1 MTGRHPYL
9 LLVLARMREL
19 MREPEV
25 VFWVFIFP
33 ILLAV
38 GLGVAFRNKPPDQ
51 IIVGVV
57 EAEGSERL
65 AAALSSSGAFLVE
78 TISAAD
84 AARRLRLG
92 KVALVVVPGHS
103 YEYRYDPTRPDRVLA
118 RQMVHDALE
127 RAAGRADPVEVH
139 ETLVTEPG
147 ARYIDFLIPGML
159 GMNIMSGGMW
169 GVGFV
174 LVEMRSRKLL
184 KRLIAT
190 PMKRSDFLAAM
201 MTSRMSVV
209 FLQLA
214 MLLVFGR
221 LVFHMVI
228 QGSLWSIA
236 LLALIGAF
244 SFSGLGL
251 LVASRTS
258 KIETVSGLM
267 NLVMLPMFVFSGIFF
282 SSDRFPAV
290 IQPMVK
296 ALPLTALNDALR
308 AAILEGANLPSQI
321 GRIAVMLAWGVLS
334 FVFALKLFKWS

>member
-1 MTGRHPYL
+1 MSRHHPYIL
-9 LLVLARMREL
+9 LTLARMKEFL
-19 MREPEV
+19 REPEV

-33 ILLAV
+33 FLLAI
-38 GLGVAFRNKPPDQ
+38 GLGIAFRNKPPDT

-57 EAEGSERL
+57 QADGSDRVV
-65 AAALSSSGAFLVE
+65 AALRPAGGFRVE

-103 YEYRYDPTRPDRVLA
+103 YEYRYDPTRPDSVLA

-221 LVFHMVI
+221 LVFHMVV

-282 SSDRFPAV
+282 SADRFPAV
-290 IQPMVK
+290 TQPFVR

>member
-1 MTGRHPYL
+1 MIRRSYVL
-9 LLVLARMREL
+9 LTLARMKEFL
-19 MREPEV
+19 REPEV
-25 VFWVFIFP
+25 VFWVFVFP
-33 ILLAV
+33 FLLAI
-38 GLGVAFRNKPPDQ
+38 GLGIAFRNKPPDE
-51 IIVGVV
+51 IVVGVV
-57 EAEGSERL
+57 DTGGVQEVV
-65 AAALSSSGAFLVE
+65 AALAPSGGFRVE
-78 TISAAD
+78 TLPGPEAAK
-84 AARRLRLG
+84 RLRLG
-92 KVALVVVPGHS
+92 KLALVITPGRP
-103 YEYRYDPTRPDRVLA
+103 YEFRYDPTRPDGVLA
-118 RQMVHDALE
+118 RQQARDALE
-127 RAAGRADPVEVH
+127 RAAGRTDPVEVR

-190 PMKRSDFLAAM
+190 PMRRTDFLAAM

-221 LVFHMVI
+221 LVFHMVV
-228 QGSLWSIA
+228 QGSIGSIA
-236 LLALIGAF
+236 LLALLGGF

-290 IQPMVK
+290 IQPFVR

-308 AAILEGANLPSQI
+308 ASILEGAGLASQT

-334 FVFALKLFKWS
+334 FACALRVFKWN